1 MKKINRVLA
10 VALSFCAFL
19 PFVNAQTG
27 GSSVVKSVE
36 WQEKEGFKYRK
47 SVSEP
52 TTQGDG

>member
-27 GSSVVKSVE
+27 GSTVVKSGKWAGKGRFQVP
-36 WQEKEGFKYRK
+36 QVRF
-47 SVSEP
+47 
-52 TTQGDG
+52 